1 MPDCKSLGNLCEM
14 SKLVVL
20 LPKELQRDEKL
31 CIESC
36 KIIQIYYTLGLTCV
50 IMAIIP
56 TGNNNIVLGKL
67 FAAVVAGLTHE
78 GGPEAEMNFW
88 AHNNKT
94 PHLFRMYNI

>member
-1 MPDCKSLGNLCEM
+1 
-14 SKLVVL
+14 
-20 LPKELQRDEKL
+20 
-31 CIESC
+31 
-36 KIIQIYYTLGLTCV
+36 
-50 IMAIIP
+50 MAIIP